1 MFLTRARLAAVHQ
14 PLIKFIGR
22 RQWPSTPEIPH
33 FHPAAPVDL
42 RDKSAII
49 SKAVSQ
55 LTSSPSPSSSS
66 SKSSGSGKQVYSEF
80 WEAPERFW
88 KPRVRYVPDF
98 EIDAILSGG
107 ASLRK

>member
-1 MFLTRARLAAVHQ
+1 MFATRSRLPKA
-14 PLIKFIGR
+14 
-22 RQWPSTPEIPH
+22 PEIPH

-55 LTSSPSPSSSS
+55 STSPSSSS
-66 SKSSGSGKQVYSEF
+66 KPSSSDKQVYSEF

-88 KPRVRYVPDF
+88 KPRVRYLPDF

>member
-1 MFLTRARLAAVHQ
+1 MFATRVRLAAAHQ

-22 RQWPSTPEIPH
+22 RHWPSTPEIPH
-33 FHPAAPVDL
+33 FHPAAPADL

-55 LTSSPSPSSSS
+55 SASPSSSS
-66 SKSSGSGKQVYSEF
+66 KPSSSDKQVYSEF